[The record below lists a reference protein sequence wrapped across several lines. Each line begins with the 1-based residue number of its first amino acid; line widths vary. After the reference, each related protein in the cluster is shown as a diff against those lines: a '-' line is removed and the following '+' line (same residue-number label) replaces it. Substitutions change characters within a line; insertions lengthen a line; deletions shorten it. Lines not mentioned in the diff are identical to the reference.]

1 MPRIECNYCSK
12 KFFRP
17 QNRVNEN
24 KKLGHCFY
32 CSKSCQG
39 EFLKKRSF
47 FICENPKCAK
57 KFEKLRKEIGAHNY
71 CSMSCAAIVN
81 NQKFPKHIVQYKI
94 CRICKKQFGG
104 ANTYCSAVCY
114 KKSCVRHEPRDL
126 IASLKSAVKKLGRTP
141 AKREVPQLAS
151 SCTYAFGSWSGAL
164 KAAGFESNRSH
175 ENRMYKRVMTK
186 AKDGHSCDSISEAL
200 IDNWLTENEIK
211 HTRDFPYPNSGHKA
225 DWAINN
231 KIFIE
236 YFGLAGDSQRY
247 DRDIKIK
254 QGLCKKFGIKLISIY
269 PQNLYPKQ
277 DFPTKLMALARKT

>member
-1 MPRIECNYCSK
+1 MPEIKCEYCK
-12 KFFRP
+12 NKFFKSSR
-17 QNRVNEN
+17 RINEN
-24 KKLGHCFY
+24 KKFGHHFY
-32 CSKSCQG
+32 CSPQC
-39 EFLKKRSF
+39 LALNRHKRKTLT
-47 FICENPKCAK
+47 CENCGK
-57 KFEKLRKEIGAHNY
+57 KFEKLWSAVSKHNF
-71 CSMSCAAIVN
+71 CSQSCAAIIN
-81 NQKFPKHIVQYKI
+81 NKKFPKRGPGFTI
-94 CRICKKQFGG
+94 CQICSQKFKGE
-104 ANTYCSAVCY
+104 NTYCSAVCY
-114 KKSCVRHEPRDL
+114 KKSCVRHEPKDL
-126 IASLKSAVKKLGRTP
+126 IASIKSAVKRLGRTP

-151 SCTYAFGSWSGAL
+151 SCTYAFGSWNGAL

-254 QGLCKKFGIKLISIY
+254 QRLCKKFGVKLISIY
-269 PQNLYPKQ
+269 PKDLYPKQ